1 MLPCF
6 VGKCV
11 SRCNLRKAVGS
22 SVGSWVG
29 STWKG
34 RLDEKIA
41 EVCLSC
47 AARKQWWT
55 KAVVYSFDED
65 RMDGGQTWR
74 VRDTMK
80 QWNRTASSKA
90 RLNTDIKPRDT
101 AVKTWHPGEEAV
113 VWRMLWGK
121 SSRQACHYPFCSSS
135 CSGQDARSLR
145 SSWFEGDRETERGRE
160 LIICLADLCSIG
172 FIDSHQH
179 CSTLILYDIYYC
191 WLEWL
196 NHWTCHIFTGQ
207 WKKAR
212 HDYLWPAV

>member
-90 RLNTDIKPRDT
+90 RLNTDIKPRDA